1 MQRSRSVLILLV
13 LLGTL
18 PAPTNAAYFGKN
30 KVRARE
36 LSWSVL
42 ETPHFEV
49 HYYAGEEAAAD
60 AVVDMAEEAYARL
73 AKTLRH
79 EIARKVPIILYA
91 SHSDF
96 QETNI
101 TPELIDA
108 GTAGI
113 TELQRRRVFLPFT
126 GSYADLRHVLT
137 HELVHAFQ
145 IDILFGGA
153 GGPRMNPFSLRV
165 PLWMMEGMAEY
176 LSLGETDSQ
185 TSMWLSD
192 ACHSG
197 RLLPLEDLGRVF
209 DIRVYRHGQAIWA
222 AIAREHGDGACGDV
236 LRAVVAEGNDAKG
249 IEKALGVSLEDLS
262 EKWVAETHR
271 AFLPRIA
278 EKRRASEYGRRL
290 AGGTSRE
297 PLALSPAISPDGRR
311 FAYFSN
317 RDLSL
322 ALYVGEIE
330 SGEVERVVEQAS
342 SGDLEELR
350 LFHSSIAWSPDGG
363 TLAFA
368 AKGVGE
374 EALVLYDVAK
384 KRADRRVL
392 EGLDEV
398 RSPSFSP
405 DGRTLA
411 VVGVTAGRSDIY
423 LYRLESGRIERVTN
437 DAFAER
443 SPAFSPD
450 GGRIAFTTDR
460 AERAGG
466 GPRFGPDRLALLD
479 LGTRETRLLPVVGA
493 RAASPVWD
501 ARGESIL
508 FTADPNGVP
517 DIFVLRPATGEV
529 LQATRV
535 LTGVSGLLPSSSCL
549 SVSADGRWLL
559 FTALERGAFGIYLAD
574 GIQEAAEPFDPGVDV
589 AAGAGAD
596 GERRPP
602 KPTPPA
608 RESGGAE
615 SDTTQQSRD
624 RSDWRRS
631 YDPDIYDEETIYAG
645 ATRREPEVS
654 EGFASDERGSEDEQ
668 GAEGA
673 DVAGNEDAAAPAT
686 PTRRAY
692 RPRFAPDLALGGG
705 AISTSGFGFG
715 ESHITLSDLLGNQ
728 RIHLGLGIY
737 GSFENSDVV
746 LGYEDLSGRNEVGY
760 TAFSHRSRY
769 RRSPTRVFLSQD
781 AEFLAGGSVEVR
793 RPISRYTRF
802 ETSLALGVMNDAYRT
817 RSYAVD
823 ASEDPDETYRFAR
836 AGLAFVNDTV
846 LWGRTGPV
854 RGRRFR
860 LSTEAT
866 VGDLRTVTFRADL
879 RRYWRVTRDVTL
891 AGRVLAGYRTG
902 HLAERFHLGETT
914 LVHGLRYGEL
924 IGTRM
929 AVANV
934 EARFPFVRTLALGF
948 PIPIRINEIGGA
960 LFVDAGAAWTSE
972 FTNGGA
978 DADRALLSGNLLGAY
993 GVGIRSNLAFLILK
1007 LDVAQRTNFST
1018 RIGKPIVIATFGAE
1032 F

>member
-1 MQRSRSVLILLV
+1 MQRSVLIVSIL

-18 PAPTNAAYFGKN
+18 PAPADAAYFGKN

-36 LSWSVL
+36 LAWSVL

-60 AVVDMAEEAYARL
+60 AAVAMAEEAYARL
-73 AKTLRH
+73 ARTLRH

-101 TPELIDA
+101 TPELIDT

-113 TELQRRRVFLPFT
+113 TEFQRRRVFLPFT

-176 LSLGETDSQ
+176 LSLGGTDSQ

-236 LRAVVAEGNDAKG
+236 LRAIVAEGNEAKG

-271 AFLPRIA
+271 EFLPRIA
-278 EKRRASEYGRRL
+278 EKRRPSEYGRRL
-290 AGGTSRE
+290 AGGTGRE

-374 EALVLYDVAK
+374 EALVLYDLAK
-384 KRADRRVL
+384 RRADRRVL
-392 EGLDEV
+392 VGLDEV

-411 VVGVTAGRSDIY
+411 VVGVTAARSDIY
-423 LYRLESGRIERVTN
+423 LYHLESGRVERVTN

-460 AERAGG
+460 AEGAGR

-479 LGTRETRLLPVVGA
+479 LATRETRLLPAVGA

-517 DIFVLRPATGEV
+517 DIFVVRPATGEV
-529 LQATRV
+529 LRTTRV
-535 LTGVSGLLPSSSCL
+535 LTGVSGLLPTSSCL
-549 SVSADGRWLL
+549 SISADGRWLL
-559 FTALERGAFGIYLAD
+559 FTALERGSFGIYLAD
-574 GIQEAAEPFDPGVDV
+574 AIQDGAEPFHPGIDV
-589 AAGAGAD
+589 AAGAGGGASAD

-602 KPTPPA
+602 KPAPPA
-608 RESGGAE
+608 RDTSGAE

-645 ATRREPEVS
+645 AAPREPAAVA
-654 EGFASDERGSEDEQ
+654 GLASDAR

-673 DVAGNEDAAAPAT
+673 DAAPIT

-692 RPRFAPDLALGGG
+692 KPRFAPDLALGGG

-746 LGYEDLSGRNEVGY
+746 LGYEDLSGRNEIGY
-760 TAFSHRSRY
+760 TLFSHRSRY
-769 RRSPTRVFLSQD
+769 RRSPTRVFLSPD
-781 AEFLAGGSVEVR
+781 TEFLAGGSVEVR

-817 RSYAVD
+817 RSYAVE
-823 ASEDPDETYRFAR
+823 ASQDPDETYRFAR
-836 AGLAFVNDTV
+836 AGVAFVNDTV
-846 LWGRTGPV
+846 HWGRTGPV
-854 RGRRFR
+854 RGRRLR

-879 RRYWRVTRDVTL
+879 RRYWPVTRDVTL
-891 AGRVLAGYRTG
+891 AGRVVAGYRTG

-948 PIPIRINEIGGA
+948 PVPIRIDEIGGA
-960 LFVDAGAAWTSE
+960 LFVDAGAAWTSD

-978 DADRALLSGNLLGAY
+978 DADRALLDGNLLGAY
-993 GVGIRSNLAFLILK
+993 GAGIRSNLAFLILK